1 MLLSNKSLLTDIL
14 MLSWNSCK
22 FCLFLIKV
30 VIHLFCLFPVQYAK
44 DTKQIEAM
52 VICMSMYVYFLW
64 WSTPIVI
71 ILIITVDGVIIFKS
85 NSDDQS
91 LQQYLKFSI
100 LEAFHLSPIK
110 VIVCWLNTD
119 WRLKECLL
127 EVYRYGKYAFSCHLI
142 FFFQNI
148 AAQEQPSAYISRVSR
163 EGGVSTFLFF
173 IMAFSANNKI
183 WGRENDDKTYSF
195 SKESICCL
203 QFFHFFFLREKR

>member
-14 MLSWNSCK
+14 MLSWNLCK

-30 VIHLFCLFPVQYAK
+30 VIHLLCLFPVQYAK

-52 VICMSMYVYFLW
+52 VMCMSMYVYFLQ
-64 WSTPIVI
+64 WSTPTIVI
-71 ILIITVDGVIIFKS
+71 ILIITVDGAIIFKS

-91 LQQYLKFSI
+91 LQQHLKFSV

-127 EVYRYGKYAFSCHLI
+127 EVYRYGKDAFSCHLI
-142 FFFQNI
+142 FFFKILLPRNSQMHI
-148 AAQEQPSAYISRVSR
+148 FHMFRGKEVS
-163 EGGVSTFLFF
+163 VLFIF
-173 IMAFSANNKI
+173 YNGIF
-183 WGRENDDKTYSF
+183 
-195 SKESICCL
+195 C
-203 QFFHFFFLREKR
+203 Q